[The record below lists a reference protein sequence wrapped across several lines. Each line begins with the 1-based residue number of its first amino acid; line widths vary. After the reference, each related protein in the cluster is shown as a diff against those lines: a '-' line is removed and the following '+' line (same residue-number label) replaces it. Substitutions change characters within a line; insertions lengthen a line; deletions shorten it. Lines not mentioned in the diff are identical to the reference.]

1 MTKEIQRFCKENK
14 HLSTR
19 RVANNRQSL
28 ELGFFSKN
36 FSRYNI
42 SKKSLVSMYVIDG
55 QGTYTSPSGQK
66 QELKPGTFLLRTP
79 NTIHSI
85 ERDSTKDWIEFFIIF
100 PETMF
105 QYLQGNNFLPPVNEC
120 LDIGIDLFWLDKL
133 KKLILSIQKLTP
145 AKDMQAFHET
155 IDHFMKL
162 KEKISPISNTHQNE
176 EDMLTLC
183 KYIDD
188 NPSRRF
194 TNFEL
199 AEKAG
204 YGLENFRKIF
214 REIIGCSPQDYL
226 IRCRIQHAQQMLW
239 ENKVQLLSI
248 AMDLGYPD
256 LASFSRQFK
265 KITGKSP
272 TNYRKS
278 NP

>member
-204 YGLENFRKIF
+204 YGLENFR
-214 REIIGCSPQDYL
+214 
-226 IRCRIQHAQQMLW
+226 
-239 ENKVQLLSI
+239 
-248 AMDLGYPD
+248 
-256 LASFSRQFK
+256 
-265 KITGKSP
+265 
-272 TNYRKS
+272 
-278 NP
+278 